1 MLVGGSLWG
10 KWVQTN
16 LLKRKSFWEVK
27 ESSHIGSWIFR
38 KMLKMRSVAK
48 TFYMKAVGNE
58 RHTSFWYDKW
68 TELGVMSD
76 LLGDR
81 GVMDLGI
88 RREATVEEALCNN
101 RRRKRHRRVLLNDIE
116 KELEI
121 IKAKQRADVKDVDLW
136 RGNMRFKQKF
146 STHLTWQLTRAPGAQ
161 CTWSRGI
168 WFSQTN
174 PKFAFMAWLAL
185 RDRLTTMDRVSNWS
199 QDVDTACVL
208 CKNATETKK
217 HIFFE
222 CSFSS
227 RIWETITKGI
237 LLNIYSTSWDDI
249 IRLITNQFMEKKKRF
264 ALRYAFQTA
273 LYMICTERNKR
284 RHGEQPRPLLVLA
297 KLIDKAIK
305 NKLSLVQSKGV
316 RGLEGILQYWF
327 GTRM

>member
-1 MLVGGSLWG
+1 
-10 KWVQTN
+10 
-16 LLKRKSFWEVK
+16 
-27 ESSHIGSWIFR
+27 
-38 KMLKMRSVAK
+38 MLKMRSVAK

-121 IKAKQRADVKDVDLW
+121 IKAKQRADVKDVELG
-136 RGNMRFKQKF
+136 RGNRRFKQKF
-146 STHLTWQLTRAPGAQ
+146 STHVTWQLTRAPGAQ

-249 IRLITNQFMEKKKRF
+249 IRLITNQFMDKKKRF

-273 LYMICTERNKR
+273 LYMIWTERNKR

-305 NKLSLVQSKGV
+305 NKLSLVQSKGI
-316 RGLEGILQYWF
+316 RGLEGILQYLF